1 MHVRLRFAVVCVVG
15 RGQKPW
21 EIKLLLIQYPS
32 LDLVV
37 GFSPVF
43 LMLPLYLLGV
53 SSVRFISRRQVA
65 MPMLMRVP
73 EDSWVSTI

>member
-1 MHVRLRFAVVCVVG
+1 MHVELSPVMHVRLRFAVVCVVG

-21 EIKLLLIQYPS
+21 QIKLPLIQYPS

-53 SSVRFISRRQVA
+53 NSHGPAFGASGRFEA
-65 MPMLMRVP
+65 PP
-73 EDSWVSTI
+73 A

>member
-1 MHVRLRFAVVCVVG
+1 MHVRLRFAVVCVFG

-21 EIKLLLIQYPS
+21 QIKLPLIQYPS

-43 LMLPLYLLGV
+43 VMLPLYLLGV
-53 SSVRFISRRQVA
+53 NSH
-65 MPMLMRVP
+65 
-73 EDSWVSTI
+73 

>member
-1 MHVRLRFAVVCVVG
+1 MHVELSPVMHVRLRFAVVCVVG

-21 EIKLLLIQYPS
+21 QIKLPQIQYPS

-37 GFSPVF
+37 GFSRVF

-53 SSVRFISRRQVA
+53 NSHGPAFGASGRFEA
-65 MPMLMRVP
+65 PP
-73 EDSWVSTI
+73 A

>member
-32 LDLVV
+32 LDLVL

-43 LMLPLYLLGV
+43 VMLPLYLLGV
-53 SSVRFISRRQVA
+53 NSHGPAFGASGRFEAPPV
-65 MPMLMRVP
+65 
-73 EDSWVSTI
+73 